1 MDGLFV
7 STRPLIGLNAPKAAS
22 RVVVDII
29 RSHKLVTRAAVA
41 TMLAGTTTGAGIMAV
56 VTTGDTTTT
65 TIPRVAPLDTALVAT
80 AATVS

>member
-1 MDGLFV
+1 
-7 STRPLIGLNAPKAAS
+7 
-22 RVVVDII
+22 
-29 RSHKLVTRAAVA
+29 
-41 TMLAGTTTGAGIMAV
+41 MAV